1 MRKIVSVI
9 LASVLAVSVLSG
21 CGEKKEISGSNVD
34 VVHVWTSDGG
44 GKVVWEELVDK
55 FNKTVGKEK
64 GIKIDWTTST
74 DGQSLQVA
82 EQNGELPEILTTS
95 LTYVVKMA
103 QNGSI
108 LPLEDF
114 EGGKEFLEEYGQP
127 GIEGRNMFDGKVYG
141 VYSSSNVPGLIY
153 NKDLFKKAG
162 IVDENGEAKAPET
175 YAEIVE
181 YAKKITD
188 EKNGIYGYSFPLKFG
203 THYTVSV
210 PAATSFHDGLKVV
223 DYDNVTVDYSN
234 WKYAWDWILQLKKDN
249 SLFPGAETLDNDTSR
264 AYFAEGKIGMMP
276 AMSWDVGVLTTQFV
290 ADCDWDVV
298 KFPLYEGC
306 EEGPMWRDLS
316 GSYYISN
323 NAKKIPDEKIM
334 EVYKFIFSP
343 ETRAEMYERGIRIS
357 CKKDVL
363 DMIDE
368 SKVDKRFLKF
378 SQFLDESYKVLPEL
392 TYAMEGETESNV
404 WQKLWLGK
412 VTVDEAIKDLN
423 TRATAA
429 LKKAVEEGKIDL
441 SLYKE

>member
-1 MRKIVSVI
+1 MKRIVSFAMSLV
-9 LASVLAVSVLSG
+9 LALSVLTG
-21 CGEKKEISGSNVD
+21 CTTKTALTSKDVD

-44 GKVVWEELVDK
+44 GKAVWEELVDK

-74 DGQSLQVA
+74 DYEAIRVA
-82 EQNGELPEILTTS
+82 EQNGQLPEILTTS
-95 LTYVVKMA
+95 STFVVKMA
-103 QNGSI
+103 ENGSI

-114 EGGKEFLEEYGQP
+114 EGGKEFLEEYDQP
-127 GIEGRNMFDGKVYG
+127 GIEGKNMFDGKAYS

-162 IVDENGEAKAPET
+162 IVDENGEAKPPET
-175 YAEIVE
+175 YDEIVE
-181 YAKKITD
+181 YAKRITD
-188 EKNGIYGYSFPLKFG
+188 AKNGIYGYSFPLKFG
-203 THYTVSV
+203 THYTVAV
-210 PAATSFHDGLKVV
+210 PAAASFHEGLTVY

-234 WKYAWDWILQLKKDN
+234 WKNAWDWLLRLKEDG
-249 SLFPGAETLDNDTSR
+249 SVFPGAETLDNDTSR

-298 KFPLYEGC
+298 KFPLYDGC

-316 GSYYISN
+316 GSYCISN

-343 ETRAEMYERGIRIS
+343 ETRAAMYENGIRIS

-363 DMIDE
+363 DMVDE
-368 SKVDKRFLKF
+368 SKMDKRFLKF
-378 SQFLDESYKVLPEL
+378 ATFLDETYEIEPTL
-392 TYAMEGETESNV
+392 TYTMEGETEEIV
-404 WQKLWLGK
+404 
-412 VTVDEAIKDLN
+412 
-423 TRATAA
+423 
-429 LKKAVEEGKIDL
+429 
-441 SLYKE
+441 